1 MTHQTYIGDLHIHS
15 RFSRAT
21 SRDGDPE
28 HLEFMARK
36 KGIHILGTGDFT
48 HPTWRAE
55 LMEKLEPAEDGLYVL
70 KEEYRIHQEG
80 VPEEKPRFLVTGE
93 ISSIYKK
100 NERVRK
106 VHSLLLLPG
115 LEEAEA
121 LSRRLELIG
130 NIHSDGR
137 PILGLDC
144 RDLLEIMLE
153 TCPEAVYVPAH
164 IWTPHFSL
172 FGAFSGF
179 DSIEECFGDLTPYI
193 HALETGLSS
202 DPPMNWRVSALD
214 SYFLVSNSD
223 AHSPAKLGRE
233 ATLFQTELSYAGIAK
248 AINTGEGLAGTL
260 EFFPEEGKYHFDGHR
275 KCGLCISPQ
284 ETAEFGGRCPVCGK
298 KITIGVLNRV
308 EQLADRPEDY
318 VRPDAKPF
326 ESLVPLPEVIAASTG
341 ASAAGKKVQETCD
354 RMVGAL
360 GPEFFILRQAPIEDI
375 RHAAGPLVAEGI
387 SRLREGRVKR
397 TPGYDGEYGKIGLLS
412 EEDISS
418 LEGQLSLF
426 SAEELEQ
433 MEQKEERTAGAKR
446 RSGTKRTEQEGKDA
460 EKWGAETAEK
470 TAAEEF
476 SRELGAESAEAVEKL
491 LKQAE
496 ELSVSAPE
504 SRTSASASER
514 EKEILSSLNPLQ
526 EEAVRASDR
535 AVAVIAGPG
544 AGKTKTLIARLQYL
558 VEVRGVDP
566 GQITAVTFTNRAAQE
581 MRDRLKQ
588 ASDAKQCGY
597 EDIQIGTFHAVSSR
611 FLKKKGIPVLLAD
624 EGLKEELAG
633 EAMKQAGLKGSPG
646 RFLRDLSRV
655 KNGMTEPESEEGKE
669 TEEDK
674 RMEARRLYQEAM
686 KEQGVMDYDDLLLET
701 LRLLEEEETVAE
713 EDRACF
719 SCLLIDEFQDI
730 NPLQYRLM
738 QAWNR
743 NGTELFVIGDP
754 DQSIYGFRGSDAAC
768 FDKLQAD
775 FPELHTIRL
784 EENYRSTHQILAASL
799 AVISHNEGGA
809 RQMRA
814 HRDGVAAVRI
824 VTAPDE
830 RREAIFTAKEINR
843 QIGGIDMLDTE
854 ENEHRGDAARSF
866 SDIAVLYRT
875 HRQAAWLEKCLRQE
889 GIPYVVAGREDFLMR
904 REVRAALAF
913 FRYALYPEQ
922 EGAGELA
929 RRLLCPLL
937 GEAAEERFEYL
948 ISKYGKKIKRT
959 KPVRLLEEWMQEWE
973 PEGEDADAVMEDLNR
988 LADMAVLYPTMEAF
1002 LDTLDFGED
1011 GDVRRNGGRK
1021 FRADAVTLMTLHGS
1035 KGLEFPVVI
1044 LYGMEADKMP
1054 LQTGLVRADLQEE
1067 RRLCFVGMTRAVE
1080 ELILTCAEQPSPFLA
1095 EIPQDMA
1102 VRENAVEEKPEAQ
1115 MEAEQLSLFDFM

>member
-275 KCGLCISPQ
+275 KCGLCI
-284 ETAEFGGRCPVCGK
+284 RCPVCGK

-470 TAAEEF
+470 TDAEEF

-558 VEVRGVDP
+558 VEVRGVAP

-611 FLKKKGIPVLLAD
+611 FLCEKRD
-624 EGLKEELAG
+624 DRAG
-633 EAMKQAGLKGSPG
+633 ERRGEGDG
-646 RFLRDLSRV
+646 R
-655 KNGMTEPESEEGKE
+655 G
-669 TEEDK
+669 
-674 RMEARRLYQEAM
+674 
-686 KEQGVMDYDDLLLET
+686 
-701 LRLLEEEETVAE
+701 
-713 EDRACF
+713 
-719 SCLLIDEFQDI
+719 
-730 NPLQYRLM
+730 
-738 QAWNR
+738 
-743 NGTELFVIGDP
+743 
-754 DQSIYGFRGSDAAC
+754 
-768 FDKLQAD
+768 
-775 FPELHTIRL
+775 
-784 EENYRSTHQILAASL
+784 
-799 AVISHNEGGA
+799 
-809 RQMRA
+809 
-814 HRDGVAAVRI
+814 
-824 VTAPDE
+824 
-830 RREAIFTAKEINR
+830 
-843 QIGGIDMLDTE
+843 
-854 ENEHRGDAARSF
+854 
-866 SDIAVLYRT
+866 
-875 HRQAAWLEKCLRQE
+875 
-889 GIPYVVAGREDFLMR
+889 
-904 REVRAALAF
+904 
-913 FRYALYPEQ
+913 
-922 EGAGELA
+922 
-929 RRLLCPLL
+929 
-937 GEAAEERFEYL
+937 
-948 ISKYGKKIKRT
+948 
-959 KPVRLLEEWMQEWE
+959 
-973 PEGEDADAVMEDLNR
+973 
-988 LADMAVLYPTMEAF
+988 
-1002 LDTLDFGED
+1002 
-1011 GDVRRNGGRK
+1011 
-1021 FRADAVTLMTLHGS
+1021 
-1035 KGLEFPVVI
+1035 
-1044 LYGMEADKMP
+1044 
-1054 LQTGLVRADLQEE
+1054 
-1067 RRLCFVGMTRAVE
+1067 
-1080 ELILTCAEQPSPFLA
+1080 
-1095 EIPQDMA
+1095 
-1102 VRENAVEEKPEAQ
+1102 
-1115 MEAEQLSLFDFM
+1115 